1 MLFARRGI
9 NSSIHNIPY
18 RGGGAVKTSK
28 TSKTSTSL
36 FTAASGNDGAD
47 KCPFSKTMAIF
58 GSVWGCFGVI
68 YILTKAIMRVAPI
81 AYEPFMGTNSPLPG
95 FSTIQWSLYTLSCL
109 FFAYAEGYK
118 GFHLKF
124 APLVV
129 KRSFTLV
136 VGTTQGNNPIN
147 YLLAPFFSMGLFYAT
162 KRRLITS
169 WCVSI
174 GVAIIVAL
182 VKQLAPV
189 PRCILDAGV
198 VVGLS
203 IGSVSILYHYLKSMI
218 TGKLP
223 DIDPCLPIPTKATT
237 TRTTTTKKE

>member
-1 MLFARRGI
+1 
-9 NSSIHNIPY
+9 
-18 RGGGAVKTSK
+18 
-28 TSKTSTSL
+28 
-36 FTAASGNDGAD
+36 
-47 KCPFSKTMAIF
+47 MAIF
-58 GSVWGCFGVI
+58 GSVWGTFGVI

-95 FSTIQWSLYTLSCL
+95 FSTIQWRYVFTIYIHCPVY
-109 FFAYAEGYK
+109 FCYAEGYK

-147 YLLAPFFSMGLFYAT
+147 YLLAPFFSMGLFCAT
-162 KRRLITS
+162 KRRLIIS

-182 VKQLAPV
+182 VKQLSPV

-223 DIDPCLPIPTKATT
+223 DIDPCLPTPK
-237 TRTTTTKKE
+237 